1 MPRTDGIDFDKY
13 KRLTYDDYRKLAGND
28 NLSQYEKVGFPDEY
42 RRGHEENI
50 FSDIKSKLHC
60 LDETGK
66 VIVDIGCGC
75 SDLAHLIIENC
86 VTRESTLILIDCEEM
101 LSLLPEREF
110 VRKYPGR
117 FPDCPQLFDEFIGV
131 VDGVLIYSVLSVVF
145 LEANPFDFLDNACTL
160 LKDGGEILV
169 GDIPNVSKRNRF
181 FSSKDGIK
189 YHQEFTG
196 TNEIP
201 DVDFTHIEK
210 EKIDDG
216 VVLGILNRYRGF
228 GFETYLLP
236 LNERL
241 PMANRREDMLI
252 RKP

>member
-1 MPRTDGIDFDKY
+1 MPQIDDIDFDKY
-13 KRLTYDDYRKLAGND
+13 RRLTYDDFRKRAGDD
-28 NLSQYEKVGFPDEY
+28 NLSQYEKTGFPDEY
-42 RRGHEENI
+42 RRGHEEDI

-60 LDETGK
+60 LDETEK

-75 SDLAHLIIENC
+75 SDLAHLMIEHC
-86 VTRESTLILIDCEEM
+86 GTMESTLILIDCEEM

-117 FPDCPQLFDEFIGV
+117 FPDCPQLFDEFTGV
-131 VDGVLIYSVLSVVF
+131 VDGVLIYDVLQCVF
-145 LEANPFDFLDNACTL
+145 LEANIFDFLDNACTL

-169 GDIPNVSKRNRF
+169 GDIPNISKRKRF
-181 FSSKDGIK
+181 FSSTNGIK

-201 DVDFTHIEK
+201 HVDFTTIEK
-210 EKIDDG
+210 EEIDDG
-216 VVLGILNRYRGF
+216 VVLGILCRYRGF
-228 GFETYLLP
+228 GFDAYLLP
-236 LNERL
+236 QDEKL
-241 PMANRREDMLI
+241 PMANRREDILI